1 MKRIVLLTVILLALV
16 RMAQAQ
22 TQNTDRVNVT
32 LSDPSRPALINLR
45 LVSGAVTVKTHTGRD
60 IIIASTT
67 AGRSARPSVT
77 PDGLRRIDTNASGL
91 QVIEEK
97 NVVTIAAT
105 GGRAQGTLEILVPV
119 KTNLN
124 LNTVNGRVLVE
135 DVDGD
140 IEANSNNGEV
150 RLNGVSGSVVA
161 HAGNGSLVA
170 NLKELV
176 ANKAMSFTSM
186 NGNVDITLPATTRA
200 NLRIRADRGDAWTD
214 FDLQQTQVAAPTVE
228 DGRNR
233 GGQLHIVT
241 NRTVTATIN
250 GGGADL
256 DVRTLR
262 GSVFIRKAK

>member
-1 MKRIVLLTVILLALV
+1 MKRIVLLTVVLLALV

-45 LVSGAVTVKTHTGRD
+45 LVSGGVTVRTHSGRD
-60 IIIASTT
+60 IIIASTI

-77 PDGLRRIDTNASGL
+77 PDGLRRIDTKASGL

-214 FDLQQTQVAAPTVE
+214 FDLQQTQVAAPKVE